1 MAPPDE
7 VAAHFGLFALSG
19 RATGFLGPAAV
30 ALVTAMS
37 GSQAWG
43 LATVLGFLVLGAI
56 ILMPLRVVR
65 HG

>member
-1 MAPPDE
+1 M
-7 VAAHFGLFALSG
+7 
-19 RATGFLGPAAV
+19 
-30 ALVTAMS
+30 VTAMS